1 MPVWKVEPTSS
12 NAVLATE
19 AIEILAQLEDYR
31 NRYEIEKYNKLL
43 KKLVKLYPEYKSKI
57 YELKIR
63 TDGDGNRASIKDV
76 MKLSI
81 AEKKQEMR
89 KLHPNTKRF

>member
-1 MPVWKVEPTSS
+1 MKAWKVAPTSS
-12 NAVLATE
+12 DAILANE
-19 AIEILAQLEDYR
+19 AIEILAQLEDHR

-43 KKLVKLYPEYKSKI
+43 KKLVKLYPEHKTKI

-63 TDGDGNRASIKDV
+63 TDGDGNRASLKDV
-76 MKLSI
+76 MKLSV

-89 KLHPNTKRF
+89 KLHPSTKRF

>member
-1 MPVWKVEPTSS
+1 MTVWKVEPTSS
-12 NAVLATE
+12 DAILAGE
-19 AIEILAQLEDYR
+19 AIEILSQLEHHR

-57 YELKIR
+57 NELKIR
-63 TDGDGNRASIKDV
+63 TDGDGNRANIKDL
-76 MKLSI
+76 MKLTV

-89 KLHPNTKRF
+89 KMNPNTKRF